1 MKDSHVHTTLSHDGI
16 SEMNA
21 YICAAREKGV
31 DEITFTEHWDDYTDL
46 KTALTTL
53 DISVYRTKYLS
64 CCNEEA
70 LQTNFGIEIGLQPDI
85 AEKFRP

>member
-53 DISVYRTKYLS
+53 DI
-64 CCNEEA
+64 
-70 LQTNFGIEIGLQPDI
+70 
-85 AEKFRP
+85 